1 MMVCGAG
8 MYAQAQ
14 VLKPGVGLNFTD
26 FTTYSS
32 DASAKAGWQ
41 IGASMEF
48 GDKLYFETGLYY
60 GCKSLEYSDPNN
72 ATQDDFNSSS
82 YRVFAG
88 AGVDFSIL
96 FVEAAYEWS
105 VTDLSDVSTIDVG
118 KTRGL
123 FATAGLRFRL

>member
-41 IGASMEF
+41 IGASIEY
-48 GDKLYFETGLYY
+48 L
-60 GCKSLEYSDPNN
+60 LE
-72 ATQDDFNSSS
+72 Q
-82 YRVFAG
+82 V
-88 AGVDFSIL
+88 
-96 FVEAAYEWS
+96 
-105 VTDLSDVSTIDVG
+105 
-118 KTRGL
+118 
-123 FATAGLRFRL
+123 